1 MSDFWLTKITKI
13 GVMFVT
19 LSITVSCSMQ
29 GQEQTKNQL
38 EELQGQILVWVE
50 MSTKSDKNP
59 KDTNKIAFE
68 DSIEEFKE
76 LYPQVQVFVKY
87 FSPGESIELFELH
100 AKRGDGPDMLL
111 AYSDYQIVKLIKNKE
126 LRAIDEFEIDYSWFS
141 DETIKQVRYQNETYG
156 LPMYLSTQVL
166 CYNKDKVKKTP
177 KTLQELI
184 EQARQG
190 YSVGLVSG
198 LAETFWGTGIFGG
211 KLFDDSGRFAL
222 SEDGGWVKWMEW
234 LIEAQNEP
242 NFILSKKKEVLQQA
256 FIEGKL
262 AYLTCSSDLISYFI
276 ETMGKSKLGV
286 TLLPAEA
293 NQPATPLLQ
302 VEVSFFNR
310 DSAPNQTRLAV
321 KLAKFLSNREQQE
334 QTQAAIHFIPSNQNV
349 TLNRQLFPL
358 RAMMQDQSRT
368 AVSIGLDELEKLKVI
383 NKAGNI
389 FYQKVLEGEMT
400 PEQAARELTQTVNH
414 QVEDRE

>member
-1 MSDFWLTKITKI
+1 MSDYWLTKIAL
-13 GVMFVT
+13 MLVT
-19 LSITVSCSMQ
+19 LSIAVSCSMQ

-38 EELQGQILVWVE
+38 EELQGQILVWIE
-50 MSTKSDKNP
+50 MSTESNKNP
-59 KDTNKIAFE
+59 KDTDKIAFE
-68 DSIEEFKE
+68 DSIEEFKG
-76 LYPQVQVFVKY
+76 LYPQVQIFVRY
-87 FSPGESIELFELH
+87 FSPEESIELFELH

-111 AYSDYQIVKLIKNKE
+111 AHSSYQIVQLIKNKE
-126 LRAIDEFEIDYSWFS
+126 LRAIDEFEINYSQFS
-141 DETIKQVRYQNETYG
+141 DETIKQVRYKDKTYG
-156 LPMYLSTQVL
+156 LPIYLSTQVL
-166 CYNKDKVKKTP
+166 CYNKDKVKETP

-190 YSVGLVSG
+190 YSVGLVSS

-211 KLFDDSGRFAL
+211 KLFDDSGQFAL
-222 SEDGGWVKWMEW
+222 SEAGGWARWMEW
-234 LIEAQNEP
+234 LIKAQKEP

-262 AYLTCSSDLISYFI
+262 AYLTCSSDLIPYFI

-286 TLLPAEA
+286 TLLPSEG

-302 VEVSFFNR
+302 VGVSFFNR

-321 KLAKFLSNREQQE
+321 KLAKFLSNREQQA

-358 RAMMQDQSRT
+358 RAMMQDQAKT
-368 AVSIGLDELEKLKVI
+368 AVSISLDDLEQLEVI
-383 NKAGNI
+383 RKNGNI
-389 FYQKVLEGEMT
+389 FYQKMLEGEMT
-400 PEQAARELTQTVNH
+400 PEQAASKLTQTVNR
-414 QVEDRE
+414 Q